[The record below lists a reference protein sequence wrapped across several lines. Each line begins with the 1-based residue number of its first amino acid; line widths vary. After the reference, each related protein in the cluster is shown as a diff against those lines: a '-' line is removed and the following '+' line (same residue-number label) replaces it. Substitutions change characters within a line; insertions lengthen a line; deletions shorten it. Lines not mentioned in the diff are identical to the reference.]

1 MKRFENILKSIGPMP
16 LVMSAV
22 ALVLIIVSGLSYEGQ
37 VASHSFWSAIVA
49 VFTRAILGASSWFGN
64 NYGMG
69 IILFTIFIRFLIL
82 PLMVYQVRSMMKMQV
97 VQPAL
102 KALQA
107 KYPGK
112 DTESLQLMMAE
123 QQALYKNAGVN
134 PFASMLPLIVQMP
147 ILIALYQSIW
157 NSPVLRSGKFLWLE
171 LGSNDPYYILPVL
184 AALFTFAS
192 SWLSMQSNPDQ
203 NGITKAMPYLF
214 PVIIFFSA
222 LAVPSA
228 LSLYWVVGN
237 AFQTVQTFF
246 LQNPFK
252 IRREREAAE
261 ALEKEKQR
269 KIKKARRGKRK

>member
-1 MKRFENILKSIGPMP
+1 
-16 LVMSAV
+16 
-22 ALVLIIVSGLSYEGQ
+22 
-37 VASHSFWSAIVA
+37 
-49 VFTRAILGASSWFGN
+49 
-64 NYGMG
+64 
-69 IILFTIFIRFLIL
+69 
-82 PLMVYQVRSMMKMQV
+82 
-97 VQPAL
+97 
-102 KALQA
+102 
-107 KYPGK
+107 
-112 DTESLQLMMAE
+112 MAE
-123 QQALYKNAGVN
+123 QQALYKDAGVN

-157 NSPVLRSGKFLWLE
+157 NSPVLRSGKFLWLQ
-171 LGSNDPYYILPVL
+171 LGSNDPYFILPVL

-203 NGITKAMPYLF
+203 NGMTKAMPYIF

-252 IRREREAAE
+252 IRREREAA
-261 ALEKEKQR
+261 AQLEKEKQR
-269 KIKKARRGKRK
+269 KIRKAKRRKR

>member
-1 MKRFENILKSIGPMP
+1 
-16 LVMSAV
+16 
-22 ALVLIIVSGLSYEGQ
+22 
-37 VASHSFWSAIVA
+37 
-49 VFTRAILGASSWFGN
+49 
-64 NYGMG
+64 
-69 IILFTIFIRFLIL
+69 
-82 PLMVYQVRSMMKMQV
+82 MVYQVRSMMKMQV

-112 DTESLQLMMAE
+112 DTESRQLMMAE